1 MTDSPGYREEWV
13 MELMPMACIF
23 AVKDESSSQEL
34 GWGWVWGIESTKGK

>member
-23 AVKDESSSQEL
+23 AVKDESIQPKVGVGL
-34 GWGWVWGIESTKGK
+34 GVGY